1 MTVGRVAQR
10 PRGLAAA
17 HRAAARPS
25 SRKTSSPAGSR
36 AASTPSIA
44 PVFAC
49 LDAIE
54 AYVDPLISPED
65 FLPWLASWVGIVL
78 DENWPVEQQ
87 RAFIRNAVELF
98 RMRGTVRGIKAEI
111 ELLTGGGVELSE
123 TGDVAYSSVP
133 NGPLPGEDYPR
144 LSIRV
149 TLPAGSPVTDRSI
162 DLVIKAAK
170 PAHVVSAVEIVR
182 G

>member
-1 MTVGRVAQR
+1 MTSTVGSHNGVAVSR
-10 PRGLAAA
+10 PLVDLLPAVFQEDEFTGRLTGGLDAV
-17 HRAAARPS
+17 
-25 SRKTSSPAGSR
+25 
-36 AASTPSIA
+36 IA
-44 PVFAC
+44 PVFAY

-65 FLPWLASWVGIVL
+65 FLPWLASWVGVVL
-78 DENWPVEQQ
+78 DENWAVDQQ
-87 RAFIRNAVELF
+87 RAFIQKAVELF

-111 ELLTGGGVELSE
+111 ELLTGGGVEISE
-123 TGDVAYSSVP
+123 TGDVAYSAVP

-149 TLPAGSPVTDRSI
+149 TLPPGSPVTDRSI

-182 G
+182 R